1 MIRYVSKHVI
11 RLLKVAD
18 VHSLHNKEITVNVKG
33 IGFLNMGH
41 LMVSK
46 TLISY
51 IEQEEIVWGKFPNLT
66 GFRLII

>member
-18 VHSLHNKEITVNVKG
+18 IHSLHNEENAVNIKG

-51 IEQEEIVWGKFPNLT
+51 IQQEEIMWGKFS
-66 GFRLII
+66 IVDWV

>member
-1 MIRYVSKHVI
+1 
-11 RLLKVAD
+11 
-18 VHSLHNKEITVNVKG
+18 LHNKENAVNIKG

-51 IEQEEIVWGKFPNLT
+51 MEEEEIMWGKFSKVDWV
-66 GFRLII
+66 

>member
-1 MIRYVSKHVI
+1 MGSDVIRYVSKHVI

-18 VHSLHNKEITVNVKG
+18 VHSLHNKENAANRKG

-51 IEQEEIVWGKFPNLT
+51 IEQEEILWGKFPKC
-66 GFRLII
+66 

>member
-1 MIRYVSKHVI
+1 MIQYVSKHVV

-18 VHSLHNKEITVNVKG
+18 VQSLHNKENAVNTKG

-46 TLISY
+46 TLISLISY
-51 IEQEEIVWGKFPNLT
+51 IEQEEIMLGKFPKVDWV
-66 GFRLII
+66 

>member
-18 VHSLHNKEITVNVKG
+18 VHSLHNTENAVNIKG

-51 IEQEEIVWGKFPNLT
+51 IEQEKLCGESSQKLI